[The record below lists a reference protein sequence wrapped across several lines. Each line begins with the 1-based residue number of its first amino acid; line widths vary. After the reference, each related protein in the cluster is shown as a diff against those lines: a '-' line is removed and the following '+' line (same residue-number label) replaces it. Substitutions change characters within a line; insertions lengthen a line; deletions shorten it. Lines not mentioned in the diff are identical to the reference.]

1 MRRPRLYSADMK
13 TLSHT
18 HSTRRS
24 ALIGAAL
31 IPLFIIGC
39 SSASTADP
47 TQNETAQIV
56 SSKAQAPFTPA
67 TDKGEAIFA
76 GGCFWCTES
85 DFEKLPGVIE
95 AISGYTGGRVDNPT
109 YKQVSYT
116 ETGHFEAVKVIFDPE
131 KVTYRELVD
140 HYWRTIDPTDEL
152 GQFCDKGSSYRSAVF
167 PTPEQAQDAKQS
179 KAALIE
185 SGIIAQPIVTQIL
198 EAKTFYPAEAY
209 HQDYYKRNPVRY
221 KYYRNGCGRDKR
233 LAELWGKK

>member
-1 MRRPRLYSADMK
+1 MGAIITP
-13 TLSHT
+13 
-18 HSTRRS
+18 
-24 ALIGAAL
+24 LIVL
-31 IPLFIIGC
+31 GC
-39 SSASTADP
+39 SGASSADP
-47 TQNETAQIV
+47 TPNADARKQ
-56 SSKAQAPFTPA
+56 SKAAQPGISKPQAPFTPA

-95 AISGYTGGRVDNPT
+95 AISGYTGGRVDNPN

-116 ETGHFEAVKVIFDPE
+116 ETGHFEAVKVIYDPE

-140 HYWRTIDPTDEL
+140 HYWSTIDPTDDH

-167 PTPEQAQDAKQS
+167 PTPEQAEDAKRS

-185 SGIIAQPIVTQIL
+185 SGIIKQPIVTQIL